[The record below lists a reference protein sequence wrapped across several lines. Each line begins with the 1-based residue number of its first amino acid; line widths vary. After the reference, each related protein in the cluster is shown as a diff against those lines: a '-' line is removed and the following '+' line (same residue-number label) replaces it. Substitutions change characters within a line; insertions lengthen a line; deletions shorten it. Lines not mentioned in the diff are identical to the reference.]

1 MRTLD
6 ENDRGLAMDM
16 HNIIRGDE
24 SKIEINQ
31 EKFLENIFIHKSQKI
46 PNMFEICSKSNKK
59 GSKKQVWESGVL
71 YLLSQCRELNSGPF
85 PYQGNALPL
94 SYIGFH

>member
-24 SKIEINQ
+24 SKIEIN
-31 EKFLENIFIHKSQKI
+31 
-46 PNMFEICSKSNKK
+46 
-59 GSKKQVWESGVL
+59 
-71 YLLSQCRELNSGPF
+71 
-85 PYQGNALPL
+85 
-94 SYIGFH
+94 